1 MAATVID
8 KGESKPDNIRYIF
21 DTMNYTSAS
30 DSDEIVKDWLSSHKN
45 TLGFFIDGKSQVLHK
60 QQTIKIPQ
68 LSVKVPVN
76 VIIQCEEDVENAIN
90 SSHLAFSVWSKL
102 PGYTRAHY
110 LNNIAKIIQDSVQ
123 LMTILESIEYE
134 KPVYQVKEH
143 GIPCLIQ
150 SLRYFAGW
158 AALPDEMKRK
168 QIGVV
173 AIVMDKFVNPL
184 MACWGIVPALAMGNS
199 VLLIPDNMYCAGL
212 LLFAEICAAAGLP
225 PGVIN
230 VVPGDSNVSNKVAA
244 NPKVNK
250 ILFHGYPDAI
260 QDRIVNFRNDLS
272 IDISG
277 RPTVIVLDTADVDS
291 AVEGIIE
298 TVLCKDRKS
307 YYGGVRVLV
316 QESIQAS
323 VIDKIEKRSSKV
335 RLGNCLDRTVDMCDI
350 INTSTNSSIIQYL
363 DDAKKYGAQIFQ
375 APPSINNTKTIPLTV
390 ISNIQTATTIVS
402 LPDFSGP
409 FILILPFRTASE
421 AVILANNS
429 KYFSTVS
436 IWSEKHSLAL
446 EIAYQLSCST
456 VWINSQNLLDPAISY
471 GCTMYSGC
479 SQAGGKQAVLEFTIP
494 TWQTGKPFQ
503 EVNFNLDFGKKSNI
517 KSEMF
522 SKDQTSST
530 VQHSN
535 LGLGHKYQLYYDGN
549 QKKPAKQTYYAV
561 LNKDKNII
569 AYLAEA
575 NASDVCNA
583 IQSANSALCG
593 WKSKSG
599 QDRAH
604 IMYNIAKNLELK
616 SDEFSKLISEMTS
629 GSFEESSKEVQ
640 LAIQRLFNAAAQ
652 SVKHKGVNTLF
663 MGTVLQIAEPL
674 GVIVIICPDINYQS
688 FLSFISLISL
698 AIAMGNTI
706 VAIPS
711 QSGSLSAI
719 KMHQIFNNSEVP
731 KGVIN
736 ILTGDQDHLTH
747 CLIEHRNIH
756 SIWYHSSSAEGAA
769 FVKHISA
776 TSNRPFWIGYHP
788 KRDWNNKEQGQG
800 KEFLYHC
807 LKYKS
812 IWLPVGNTFE

>member
-1 MAATVID
+1 MAATLID
-8 KGESKPDNIRYIF
+8 KSESKPDDISYIF

-45 TLGFFIDGKSQVLHK
+45 ILGFFIDGKSQVLNK

-76 VIIQCEEDVENAIN
+76 VIIQCEEDIENAIN
-90 SSHLAFSVWSKL
+90 SSHSAFSVWSKL
-102 PGYTRAHY
+102 SGYTRAHY
-110 LNNIAKIIQDSVQ
+110 LNNIAKIIEDSVQ

-134 KPVYQVKEH
+134 KPVYLVKEY

-150 SLRYFAGW
+150 SLHYFAGW

-168 QIGVV
+168 QVGVV
-173 AIVMDKFVNPL
+173 AVVMDKFVNPL

-199 VLLIPDNMYCAGL
+199 VLLIPDNMYCAGV

-230 VVPGDSNVSNKVAA
+230 VVPGDSNISNKVAA

-260 QDRIVNFRNDLS
+260 QNRIVNFKNDLS
-272 IDISG
+272 IDVSG
-277 RPTVIVLDTADVDS
+277 RPTVIVFDTADIDS

-307 YYGGVRVLV
+307 NYGGVRVLV

-350 INTSTNSSIIQYL
+350 INTSTNSSIIKYL

-402 LPDFSGP
+402 LP
-409 FILILPFRTASE
+409 
-421 AVILANNS
+421 
-429 KYFSTVS
+429 
-436 IWSEKHSLAL
+436 
-446 EIAYQLSCST
+446 
-456 VWINSQNLLDPAISY
+456 
-471 GCTMYSGC
+471 
-479 SQAGGKQAVLEFTIP
+479 AVLEFTIP
-494 TWQTGKPFQ
+494 TWQTDKPFE

-530 VQHSN
+530 VQHSK
-535 LGLGHKYQLYYDGN
+535 LAVGHKYQLYYDGN

-561 LNKDKNII
+561 LNKDKNIV

-575 NASDVCNA
+575 NASDVYNA

-604 IMYNIAKNLELK
+604 VMYNIAKNLELK
-616 SDEFSKLISEMTS
+616 SDEFSKLISEMTNE
-629 GSFEESSKEVQ
+629 SFEESTKEVQ

-652 SVKHKGVNTLF
+652 CLKHKGVVANTLF
-663 MGTVLQIAEPL
+663 MGTVLQVAEPL

-719 KMHQIFNNSEVP
+719 KMHQVFNNSEVP

-736 ILTGDQDHLTH
+736 ILTGDQHHLTH

-756 SIWYHSSSAEGAA
+756 SIWYHSNSAEGAA

-812 IWLPVGNTFE
+812 IWLPVGNTFQ